1 MTPLN
6 VPPEPTG
13 EEEVGMLGFI
23 TGTPGVGGRLRD
35 EPEDFVVD
43 EISRPPPEVPNGKFT
58 AATIRLRNWETN
70 RFVRQMS
77 RRLGISS
84 KRVRFAGVKDKRAIT
99 TQLFTIEAHVDSI
112 RGLRMADVEVL
123 SVLPTDRHLTLGMLA
138 ANRFRITTSGI
149 DVDEAEA
156 RDRVASIMAEAEEA
170 GGFPNFYGLQRF
182 GVQRPVSH
190 LVGERL
196 VRDDVEGAVWTYLVH
211 PGHGE
216 VEGSLQ
222 ARRHL
227 EETRDTRQGLREF
240 PKNLGNER
248 NMLEHLLHNP
258 GDHEGAIR
266 RLPFNLQLMFV
277 HAFQGLIFNRVL
289 SERMR
294 RGISVVEPIEGDVV
308 VPVDERGN
316 PHHDRPVAVTERNL
330 VKVGW
335 QVGRG
340 HAVVTGAVPGTQS
353 PLAKGEMGEI
363 EASVMEE
370 MDIARGDFRIV
381 GMTELTT
388 PGIRR
393 ELAIANAGPE
403 WDVEGD
409 RVTLAF
415 KLQKGCYAT
424 CVMRELMKAQMLS
437 Y

>member
-1 MTPLN
+1 MTTLH
-6 VPPEPTG
+6 VPIEPTG
-13 EEEVGMLGFI
+13 EEEVGILGFI
-23 TGTPGVGGRLRD
+23 TGTAGIGGRLRGQA
-35 EPEDFVVD
+35 EDFVVE
-43 EISRPPPEVPNGKFT
+43 EISRPPAEVPGGAFA

-99 TQLFTIEAHVDSI
+99 TQLFTIEAPVDSVL
-112 RGLRMADVEVL
+112 GLRMTDVEVL
-123 SVLPTDRHLTLGMLA
+123 SVHPTDRHVSLGMLVG
-138 ANRFRITTSGI
+138 NRFSITVSDIEVG
-149 DVDEAEA
+149 EEEA
-156 RDRVASIMAEAEEA
+156 RDRVGSIMEEVEGA

-196 VRDDVEGAVWTYLVH
+196 VRDDVEGACWTYLVH
-211 PGHGE
+211 PGPGE
-216 VEGSLQ
+216 EEETRE

-227 EETRDTRQGLREF
+227 EETRDPRQGLREL

-248 NMLEHLLHNP
+248 NILEHLLHNP
-258 GDHEGAIR
+258 GDHEGALR

-277 HAFQGLIFNRVL
+277 HAFQGLVFNRVV

-294 RGISVVEPIEGDVV
+294 RGISLVEPMEGDIV

-316 PHHDRPVAVTERNL
+316 PMHDRPVAVTERNIR
-330 VKVGW
+330 KVAW
-335 QVGRG
+335 QVERG
-340 HAVVTGAVPGTQS
+340 HAKVSGAVPGTEA
-353 PLAKGEMGEI
+353 PLAEGEMGEI
-363 EASVMEE
+363 ERAVMEE
-370 MDIARGDFRIV
+370 MGIVPGDFRIV
-381 GMTELTT
+381 GLTELTT

-393 ELAIANAGPE
+393 ELAITDADPGWE
-403 WDVEGD
+403 VDGD
-409 RVTLAF
+409 CVTLAF

-424 CVMRELMKAQMLS
+424 CVMRELMKAPILS

>member
-1 MTPLN
+1 MTSLN

-23 TGTPGVGGRLRD
+23 TSTPGVGGRLRA
-35 EPEDFVVD
+35 EAEDFIV
-43 EISRPPPEVPNGKFT
+43 EEESRHPPEVPGGKYT
-58 AATIRLRNWETN
+58 AATVRLRNWETN

-99 TQLFTIEAHVDSI
+99 TQLFTIEAPIDSVK
-112 RGLRMADVEVL
+112 GLSMADVDVL
-123 SVLPTDRHLTLGMLA
+123 SLFTTDRHLTLGMLA
-138 ANRFRITTSGI
+138 ANRFRITASGI
-149 DVDEAEA
+149 DLEEAEA
-156 RDRVASIMAEAEEA
+156 RDRVTSIMAEAEEA

-196 VRDDVEGAVWTYLVH
+196 IRDDVEGAVWTYLVH
-211 PGHGE
+211 PGPGE
-216 VEGSLQ
+216 EEESLR
-222 ARRHL
+222 ARSHL
-227 EETRDTRQGLREF
+227 EETRDPRQGLREF

-277 HAFQGLIFNRVL
+277 HAYQGLVFNLVV

-294 RGISVVEPIEGDVV
+294 RGISLVEPIEGDVI

-330 VKVGW
+330 AKVGW

-340 HAVVTGAVPGTQS
+340 HAVVTGAVPGTES

-363 EASVMEE
+363 EALVMDK
-370 MDIARGDFRIV
+370 MDLTPGDFRIV

-393 ELAIANAGPE
+393 ELAIANSGPDWE
-403 WDVEGD
+403 VADD

-415 KLQKGCYAT
+415 RLQKGCYAT
-424 CVMRELMKAQMLS
+424 CVMRELMKAPMLS